1 MARRRYHTC
10 MFGLYSFHLRTK
22 NVPKFAHK
30 LCINTANKVNF
41 SVYCKNI
48 SHVKHHQ

>member
-22 NVPKFAHK
+22 NLPKFAHK

-41 SVYCKNI
+41 SACCKNM
-48 SHVKHHQ
+48 SH

>member
-22 NVPKFAHK
+22 NVKFAHK

-41 SVYCKNI
+41 SACCKNM
-48 SHVKHHQ
+48 SH